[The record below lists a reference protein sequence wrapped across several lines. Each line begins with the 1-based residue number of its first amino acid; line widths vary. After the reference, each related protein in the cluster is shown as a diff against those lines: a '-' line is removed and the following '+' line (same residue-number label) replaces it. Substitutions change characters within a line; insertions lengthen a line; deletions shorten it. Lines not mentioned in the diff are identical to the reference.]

1 MADERVLSGVGVTPR
16 VGVGTVRWHRPEIT
30 LADPP
35 APETVDPAE
44 ELTRF
49 ESARD
54 RARGDIDRERD
65 RAEERV
71 GADEAAV
78 FDAHRQFLDD
88 PQITDG
94 VEAAVDDGLPAE
106 HAVQRTFD
114 QFVEQFAAMEGR
126 MAERADDLRDL
137 RDRLLRILT
146 DATTTDL
153 ATLPAGTVLL
163 AERLTPSDT
172 AALDPERVA
181 GVAVQTGGR
190 TSHAAIFA
198 RALALPAV
206 VGLGDAL
213 AEVPEGAAILVDGE
227 TGEVV
232 VDPGEDRIA
241 AAEEPTGAAVRSERV
256 TTTDGSAVE
265 VAANV
270 GRPAEVDPAVERGA
284 DGVGLYRT
292 EFLFLD
298 RETPPDETEQVE
310 TYRDALA
317 AFPGGRVVCRTLDV
331 GGDKPVPYLDLP
343 DSENPFLGERG
354 VRRSLGPDADLFETQ
369 LRALLRAGAAPGV
382 GGDGDAEH
390 DNEAELGDLA
400 VMLPMVSRIE
410 EVESALAV
418 LESVASDLDSEGIPY
433 AMPEF
438 GVMVE
443 TPAAAMLAGE
453 LSERVDFLSIG
464 TNDLTQYVMA
474 ASRGDERV
482 ADLHDPLHPAV
493 LRTIRQTTR
502 AAEGTDCWVGMCGEM
517 AGDPSLTELLVGLG
531 LEELSASVVTV
542 PDVKA
547 RVTETDAESARVL
560 AERALAAETRA
571 EVRDVVGVE

>member
-1 MADERVLSGVGVTPR
+1 MPDEQVLAGVGVTPR
-16 VGVGTVRWHRPEIT
+16 VGVGTARWHRPEIT
-30 LADPP
+30 LDEPP

-54 RARGDIDRERD
+54 RARESIERERD

-71 GADEAAV
+71 GEAEAAV

-88 PQITDG
+88 PQITEG
-94 VEAAVDDGLPAE
+94 VEAAVADGLPAE

-153 ATLPAGTVLL
+153 ATVPEGTVLL

-213 AEVPEGAAILVDGE
+213 AGVPEGASILVDGDA
-227 TGEVV
+227 GEVV
-232 VDPGEDRIA
+232 VDPGEDRVA
-241 AAEEPTGAAVRSERV
+241 AADESAGAAVRAEQV
-256 TTTDGSAVE
+256 TTTDGREIE

-270 GRPAEVDPAVERGA
+270 GRPGEVDSAVGRGA
-284 DGVGLYRT
+284 DGIGLYRT

-298 RETPPDETEQVE
+298 RETPPDESEQME
-310 TYRDALA
+310 AYRAALA
-317 AFPGGRVVCRTLDV
+317 AFPDGRVICRTLDV
-331 GGDKPVPYLDLP
+331 GGDKPIPYLDLP

-369 LRALLRAGAAPGV
+369 LRALLRAGAGTEA
-382 GGDGDAEH
+382 GGDAAGESDESRG
-390 DNEAELGDLA
+390 ELA

-418 LESVASDLDSEGIPY
+418 LERVAADLDSEGVPY
-433 AMPEF
+433 TVPEF

-443 TPAAAMLAGE
+443 TPAAAMLAGD
-453 LSERVDFLSIG
+453 LADRVDFLSVG

-482 ADLHDPLHPAV
+482 AELHDPLHPAV

-517 AGDPSLTELLVGLG
+517 AGDPALTPLLIGLG
-531 LEELSASVVTV
+531 LDELSASAVTI

-547 RVTETDAESARVL
+547 RVAETDAEAARAL
-560 AERALAAETRA
+560 ADRALAAETLA
-571 EVRDVVGVE
+571 EVRAILGVE